1 MVLKKTFENSFSI
14 HKENSHIIIK
24 IFGIKFTF
32 KSLKVNPL
40 EDMCNIVDL
49 KELLKNGTK
58 FPHPI
63 GIVIGK
69 GAKIGK
75 NCTIYQNTTI
85 GNGKYN
91 KTLNSHIAVIGN
103 NVTIF
108 ANCNIIGGVSIGDNA
123 IIGAGSVVIN
133 DIEANTV
140 VAGNPA
146 KFIRKIK

>member
-1 MVLKKTFENSFSI
+1 MFKRTFEKFFSVY
-14 HKENSHIIIK
+14 KENSHIIIK
-24 IFGIKFTF
+24 AFGIKFTF
-32 KSLKVNPL
+32 KSLKVNSL
-40 EDMCNIVDL
+40 EDMCSIVNL
-49 KELLKNGTK
+49 KELLDNGTK

-91 KTLNSHIAVIGN
+91 KELNSSIAAIGN

-108 ANCNIIGGVSIGDNA
+108 ANCNIIGGINIGDNA
-123 IIGAGSVVIN
+123 VIGAGSVVIN
-133 DIEANTV
+133 DVEANTV

-146 KFIRKIK
+146 KFIRKTI